1 MPKAS
6 DRIRG
11 VPGVRAARY
20 DIRLVPSRR
29 WPGQHDAVLFEG
41 VQEFGVA
48 DKLGGVAPV
57 PCEIQ
62 FARSLRRR
70 TLLGNFR
77 HHR

>member
-48 DKLGGVAPV
+48 DKLGGVACPR
-57 PCEIQ
+57 P
-62 FARSLRRR
+62 A
-70 TLLGNFR
+70 
-77 HHR
+77 